1 LLEYIYIG
9 PTFPL
14 TDSPSYTHHRY
25 YLRRALNDAR
35 LTLHTQSNELNLQGS
50 SIQARMQ
57 QIQMKLKVN
66 QTIQV
71 AIITI
76 MTVNLVLV
84 QVVERMPARKRR
96 EVSKALDRVPD

>member
-1 LLEYIYIG
+1 MMPVFHI
-9 PTFPL
+9 TC
-14 TDSPSYTHHRY
+14 
-25 YLRRALNDAR
+25 
-35 LTLHTQSNELNLQGS
+35 TLHTQSNELNLQGS